1 MQPQEYT
8 ASAALRRGRQRRSA
22 RAARATPST
31 PASMP
36 NGRPFIPPSLPPL
49 RRLRI
54 APSQIG
60 GLRHRRK
67 YAEGDLGEERSFYF
81 RGPEGR
87 LNLRAQNLLLF
98 TQLAEGVDDE
108 TWTYHLRRHDYSR
121 WFRDAIKDD
130 ILEEEAFRIEN
141 RDELLPEESR
151 TRMKEAVTR
160 LYTLPTIVSAAV
172 SSATNPEI
180 GSRPQINPV
189 QSTKVSSPGRGRSRK
204 L

>member
-1 MQPQEYT
+1 MISRVVAPDHPL
-8 ASAALRRGRQRRSA
+8 SAQALRSLRHDLYHLPEYISAESRRTNT
-22 RAARATPST
+22 TPEAFVIIDGERIFFV
-31 PASMP
+31 PY
-36 NGRPFIPPSLPPL
+36 LL
-49 RRLRI
+49 RRC
-54 APSQIG
+54 
-60 GLRHRRK
+60 
-67 YAEGDLGEERSFYF
+67 GDI
-81 RGPEGR
+81 
-87 LNLRAQNLLLF
+87 
-98 TQLAEGVDDE
+98 LAE
-108 TWTYHLRRHDYSR
+108 
-121 WFRDAIKDD
+121 
-130 ILEEEAFRIEN
+130 EAVRIEN